1 MITIERIQVGD
12 EPDAWRAAGFE
23 LDHDRSTVGDLR
35 LVCTG
40 QHDRTSWTLRGPGS
54 TVGDVDGIPTA
65 VTDLEPPEPTTH
77 PNGVIGVDHLVIGSP
92 DLDRTTRAFEQL
104 GVECRRVRDAGTQTR
119 PMQQRFFRLGPV
131 ILEVVGAPEP
141 TGDGP
146 SSLWGFA
153 FTVDDLDASVDALG
167 PACGRAKDAVQP
179 GRRIATVRTRDLGIS
194 TPIALMSA

>member
-1 MITIERIQVGD
+1 MISIERVQVGD
-12 EPDAWRAAGFE
+12 EPDAWRAAGFDVDDGC
-23 LDHDRSTVGDLR
+23 LAVGAIR

-40 QHDRTSWTLRGPGS
+40 QHDGTSWTLRDLDS
-54 TVGDVDGIPTA
+54 TVDDVDGIRTA
-65 VTDLEPPEPTTH
+65 VTDLQRPEPVTH
-77 PNGVIGVDHLVIGSP
+77 PNGVTGVDHLVIGSP
-92 DLDRTTRAFEQL
+92 DLDRTTQAFERL
-104 GVECRRVRDAGTQTR
+104 GVECRRIRDAGSPER

-146 SSLWGFA
+146 ASIWGFA

-194 TPIALMSA
+194 TPIALMSG